1 MVVSPA
7 AVVVVVD
14 DAVVIAAVGDG
25 VSRGDE
31 VDVANGEDSVDGTA
45 DFVVVVVSIGAS
57 S

>member
-1 MVVSPA
+1 M
-7 AVVVVVD
+7 VVVVD
-14 DAVVIAAVGDG
+14 DAVVIAVVGDG
-25 VSRGDE
+25 VSGGDE